1 MAVESIP
8 KTQKGVPDVI
18 EMPAPTSSPIVF
30 AFGVTLLFAGL
41 VTSLA
46 VSALGAIV
54 FIAGAAGWFRE
65 VLPHEKH
72 ESVRVS
78 KETPAVA
85 TTRSQ
90 VERVGERVEIGGRLR
105 RAWLPLEIY
114 PVSAGIKG
122 GLAGSVAM
130 AALAMLYG
138 LLSRNGIWY
147 PINLLAAGFFPAAMT
162 QTTAEIA
169 AFHLKALLIAVPI
182 HLITS
187 LLVGLLYGATLPML
201 PRRPILLGGF
211 IGPIVWSG
219 LIHSILG
226 IVNPVLDKRID
237 WFWFVLSQVGFGVVA
252 GIVVSRQERVRT
264 WQNLPFAMR
273 AGIEAP
279 GIMEDESGE
288 DGK

>member
-8 KTQKGVPDVI
+8 KTQKEVPDVI
-18 EMPAPTSSPIVF
+18 EMPAATSSPFVF

-65 VLPHEKH
+65 VLPHGKH

-78 KETPAVA
+78 KETPVVA
-85 TTRSQ
+85 TTHSQ
-90 VERVGERVEIGGRLR
+90 VERVAKGVEIRGGLR

-147 PINLLAAGFFPAAMT
+147 PINLLAAGFFPAATT
-162 QTTAEIA
+162 QTTAELG
-169 AFHLKALLIAVPI
+169 AFNLKALLVAIPI

-201 PRRPILLGGF
+201 PRRPMLLTSSA
-211 IGPIVWSG
+211 ITVT
-219 LIHSILG
+219 
-226 IVNPVLDKRID
+226 R
-237 WFWFVLSQVGFGVVA
+237 
-252 GIVVSRQERVRT
+252 
-264 WQNLPFAMR
+264 
-273 AGIEAP
+273 
-279 GIMEDESGE
+279 
-288 DGK
+288 